1 MKSCFNPFVYS
12 FITCNGSHI
21 TLVSAN
27 LRWISLPHYGIF
39 KIALIGLIELLKLQP
54 FSILSVWQTSAA
66 TCSACEFPLHLH
78 SKGSV
83 IFSTVHGKQM
93 LYPAESQVIDGI
105 TNQRVN
111 LTLGNHNMYIL
122 FFSAGNREQRKLFFK
137 LGHFFFFQK
146 HKNKETVLPFP
157 KYRVRDTTNCKLD
170 LWGIKNYL
178 HYS

>member
-12 FITCNGSHI
+12 FITYNGSHI

-137 LGHFFFFQK
+137 LGLFFFPKTQK
-146 HKNKETVLPFP
+146 
-157 KYRVRDTTNCKLD
+157 
-170 LWGIKNYL
+170 
-178 HYS
+178 